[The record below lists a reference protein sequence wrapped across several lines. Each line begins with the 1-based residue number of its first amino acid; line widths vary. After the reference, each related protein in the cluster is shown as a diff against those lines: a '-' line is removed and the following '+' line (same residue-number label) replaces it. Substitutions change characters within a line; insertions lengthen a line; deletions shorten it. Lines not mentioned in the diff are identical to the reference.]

1 MYLCTFSLNSEHES
15 KMHSFIKVNPYL
27 LSNNN
32 PFFLFSQRNVLL
44 KMFILAVLCYHWMN
58 VVAKFSVGLK
68 GVNSFLPSFHTPLL
82 VLSEHSES
90 FMNLLCAPQCW
101 ESIVGQ
107 ALYRLVIVD
116 FLFLMLGSFFGEFL
130 SK

>member
-1 MYLCTFSLNSEHES
+1 
-15 KMHSFIKVNPYL
+15 
-27 LSNNN
+27 
-32 PFFLFSQRNVLL
+32 
-44 KMFILAVLCYHWMN
+44 MFILAVLCYYWMN
-58 VVAKFSVGLK
+58 VVAKKFSVGLK